1 MTANCKAVRALGEL
15 FGRETFESRKL
26 PSREAVKAFRGA
38 VKASRNVKDLAS
50 RMLFEYSFE
59 YSFELL

>member
-50 RMLFEYSFE
+50 RI
-59 YSFELL
+59 